1 MANLSIVDRTHSK
14 MLNFM
19 VVLLIHGLNFQ
30 NVKLK
35 DYLQNC
41 FSYVQI
47 FNQYWLQLKCTAPIY
62 KDLR

>member
-30 NVKLK
+30 KVKRLSTK
-35 DYLQNC
+35 L
-41 FSYVQI
+41 F
-47 FNQYWLQLKCTAPIY
+47 QL
-62 KDLR
+62 RSNF